1 MTDRPAGT
9 QSKKT
14 GGRTARR
21 AGERGQPAGST
32 SGPAEGELPARLR
45 VAVTRLNRR
54 LRQESVTGIS
64 PSQESAL
71 STINRLGEPTLG
83 ELAQAEQVQP
93 PTMTRV
99 VAAMQA
105 AGLIV
110 RHGDEDDRRVSRVEL
125 TSEGRATLERS
136 KNLKNAYIA
145 RQIATLTS
153 IERCRAFDLAALL
166 EKLVEDR

>member
-1 MTDRPAGT
+1 M
-9 QSKKT
+9 
-14 GGRTARR
+14 
-21 AGERGQPAGST
+21 
-32 SGPAEGELPARLR
+32 RLR

-54 LRQESVTGIS
+54 LRQESVTGVS

-71 STINRLGEPTLG
+71 STINRLGKPTLG

-110 RHGDEDDRRVSRVEL
+110 RHGDEGDRRVSRVEL
-125 TSEGRATLERS
+125 TSEGRLTLERS
-136 KNLKNAYIA
+136 KSLKNAYLA
-145 RQIATLTS
+145 RQIATLTP
-153 IERCRAFDLAALL
+153 IERSRAVDLAALL
-166 EKLVEDR
+166 EQLVEDR